1 MDIVIIEDEP
11 LTAEDLAD
19 TISKVDDRSQVV
31 ACLESIKESV
41 DYFNNNDSP
50 DLIFSDIQL
59 SDGLCFEL
67 FSQLDITIPVIFCT
81 AYNEYA
87 IQAFKANGIDYI
99 VKPFTGEMV
108 SEALGRY
115 HKLKH
120 TLSGQ
125 PDPIPYD
132 ALMDMLTEQKD
143 RTPESL
149 LVNHK
154 DQILPIKIQD
164 VALFFIENGMTRL
177 LTFDRDLYFIDKSL
191 DDLDQLTDSIFFRVN
206 RQHLINRDAVK
217 SASQKFNRKLAVRP
231 SIPYKES
238 ITVSKAKVPEFLD
251 WLGQ

>member
-19 TISKVDDRSQVV
+19 TISEVDDRSQVV
-31 ACLESIKESV
+31 ACLESVKESI
-41 DYFNNNDSP
+41 DYFRNNDSP

-59 SDGLCFEL
+59 SDGLCFEI
-67 FSQLDITIPVIFCT
+67 FSQLDITVPVIFCT

-99 VKPFTGEMV
+99 VKPFTGETV
-108 SEALGRY
+108 SEALERY
-115 HKLKH
+115 RKLKH
-120 TLSGQ
+120 TLSRE

-132 ALMDMLTEQKD
+132 ALMDMLTAQKN
-143 RTPESL
+143 RTPASL

-154 DQILPIKIQD
+154 DQILPIKIKN

-177 LTFDRDLYFIDKSL
+177 FTSDRDLYFIDKSL
-191 DDLDQLTDSIFFRVN
+191 DDLDQLTDSSFYRAN
-206 RQHLINRDAVK
+206 RQHLVNRDAVK
-217 SASQKFNRKLAVRP
+217 SASQKFNRKLAVRL

-238 ITVSKAKVPEFLD
+238 ITVSKAKAPEFLD